1 MPTTLQLV
9 NITKRF
15 PGVLANDAVS
25 LTVAPGEIHALL
37 GENGA
42 GKSTL
47 MQILYGFHQMDSGEI
62 LLDNA
67 PVRITTPADAIAL
80 GIGMVHQDFMLV
92 PTFTVA
98 ENTILGLKSIPIQ
111 NPSVPP
117 GPGDGASSPKELP
130 SPGDGPS
137 SPKEL
142 PSPGDTLVSR
152 GFSLGSHTP
161 PKKKWGFSPSRMQQ
175 AAARIRSLS
184 AQHHLAVDPHALTGT
199 LPIGV
204 QQRVEILKLLYRDAR
219 ILILDEPT
227 AVLTPPEKDRLFTVL
242 RGLRAEGRS
251 IILVTHKLHEI
262 LDLADRVTVMRDG
275 RVLTTLATAEASAPT
290 LARLM
295 VGRDVNLTATK
306 PPLTPGPA
314 ILRVQNLNVRD
325 HTLHLRV
332 DNLSLT
338 LHPHEILG
346 IAGVDGNG
354 QSHLAEALLN
364 LRPIQSGQI
373 LLNNQDITHQT
384 PSQHRQAGI
393 AYIPADRRNIGSVA
407 PLSIAD
413 NAILT
418 HPRAYTRRALLN
430 RSAIRAHAQTLT
442 TRFGVRPA
450 SIDTPASNLSGG
462 NLQKVILGRELMAQN
477 NEAPKVLI
485 VEQPTRGLDVG
496 AIESIWAELLRAR
509 ASGTAIL
516 LISAELEELLNLSDR
531 IAVMVAG
538 RIAGIVDPTT
548 VTLEHLG
555 LLMAGTPQPADSS
568 NPTEAAA

>member
-47 MQILYGFHQMDSGEI
+47 MQVLYGFHTMDSGEI
-62 LLDNA
+62 LLDHR
-67 PVRITTPADAIAL
+67 PVRIATPADAIAL

-98 ENTILGLKSIPIQ
+98 ENTILGLKQSPADNQ
-111 NPSVPP
+111 VP
-117 GPGDGASSPKELP
+117 
-130 SPGDGPS
+130 
-137 SPKEL
+137 
-142 PSPGDTLVSR
+142 R

-161 PKKKWGFSPSRMQQ
+161 KKKKWGLSPSQMHQ

-184 AQHHLAVDPHALTGT
+184 AQHHLAVDPDALTGT

-227 AVLTPPEKDRLFTVL
+227 AVLTPPEKDRLFAVL

-275 RVLTTLATAEASAPT
+275 RVLTTLATADTTGPE

-325 HTLHLRV
+325 HTHHLRV

-373 LLNNQDITHQT
+373 FLNNTDITHQS
-384 PSQHRQAGI
+384 PADHRARGI
-393 AYIPADRRNIGSVA
+393 AYIPADRRNVGSVA

-462 NLQKVILGRELMAQN
+462 NLQKVILGREIMAD
-477 NEAPKVLI
+477 PKVLI

-509 ASGTAIL
+509 ADGAAIL

-531 IAVMVAG
+531 IAVMVEG
-538 RIAGIVDPTT
+538 RIAGIVDPAT

-555 LLMAGTPQPADSS
+555 LLMAGTPQP
-568 NPTEAAA
+568 TEAAA